1 MYGNF
6 DAMTK
11 KLSPTLRRIVHRM
24 NCHSTF
30 VSDDDL
36 YQEAMVHMWVLFCNG
51 MLDDKTD
58 SYILQGCY
66 FHLKNYLRTTLDKTK
81 LTSLSA
87 IIDAQDT
94 TLEET
99 LASKEGKERDNLDAA
114 LLEESIALKG
124 LSKREKEILH
134 LSMDGLTTRE
144 IGEQL
149 GVSHVMVVKI
159 KARIK
164 EKCRALRR

>member
-6 DAMTK
+6 DDMTK
-11 KLSPTLRRIVHRM
+11 ELSPTLRRIVRRM
-24 NCHSTF
+24 NCRSTF
-30 VSDDDL
+30 FSDDDL
-36 YQEAMVHMWVLFCNG
+36 YQEAMIHMWVLYCNG

-81 LTSLSA
+81 LTSLNTL
-87 IIDAQDT
+87 IDAQDT
-94 TLEET
+94 ALEET
-99 LASKEGKERDNLDAA
+99 LASKEGRERDDLDAA
-114 LLEESIALKG
+114 LLQELIALKG
-124 LSKREKEILH
+124 LSKRENKVLR

-144 IGEQL
+144 IGHKL

>member
-6 DAMTK
+6 DDMTK

-81 LTSLSA
+81 LTSLNA
-87 IIDAQDT
+87 LIDSQDT

-99 LASKEGKERDNLDAA
+99 LASKEGKERDDLDAA
-114 LLEESIALKG
+114 LLEDSIALKG
-124 LSKREKEILH
+124 LSKREKIILR

-144 IGEQL
+144 IGEKL
-149 GVSHVMVVKI
+149 GISHVMVVKI
-159 KARIK
+159 KAHIK

>member
-6 DAMTK
+6 DDMTN
-11 KLSPTLRRIVHRM
+11 KLSPTLRRIAHRM
-24 NCHSTF
+24 NGHSTF
-30 VSDDDL
+30 FSDDDL
-36 YQEAMVHMWVLFCNG
+36 YQEAMVHMWVLYRNG

-66 FHLKNYLRTTLDKTK
+66 FHLKNYLRTTLDKAK

-87 IIDAQDT
+87 LIDGQDT
-94 TLEET
+94 TLEDT
-99 LASKEGKERDNLDAA
+99 LASKEGKERDELDAA
-114 LLEESIALKG
+114 LLEEGVALKG
-124 LSKREKEILH
+124 LNERESDVLR

-144 IGEQL
+144 IGKHL

-159 KARIK
+159 KAQIK
-164 EKCRALRR
+164 TKCQTLRR

>member
-6 DAMTK
+6 DDITN
-11 KLSPTLRRIVHRM
+11 KLSPTLRRIAHRM
-24 NCHSTF
+24 NGHSTF
-30 VSDDDL
+30 FSDDDL
-36 YQEAMVHMWVLFCNG
+36 YQEAMVHMWVLYRNG

-66 FHLKNYLRTTLDKTK
+66 FHLKNYLRTTLDKAK

-87 IIDAQDT
+87 LIDGQDT
-94 TLEET
+94 TLEDT
-99 LASKEGKERDNLDAA
+99 LASKEGKERDDLDAA
-114 LLEESIALKG
+114 LLEEGVALKG
-124 LSKREKEILH
+124 LNERENEVLR

-144 IGEQL
+144 IGDRL

-164 EKCRALRR
+164 EKCRTLRR